1 MRPIHWLFVVSVA
14 LFIGSIAFV
23 IAAGRTGRGDPTPE
37 GPTLTP
43 VASVKHIMYGIVQ
56 PAATAIYQSVSY
68 ISTPEG
74 IQDKRP
80 ETDAE
85 WAALENSAAA
95 LIESGNLLLIGDRA
109 LDKGEWTKMTQMM
122 IEAGIVALKAAQ
134 AKDADGILA
143 SGENINAS
151 CETCHERYL
160 RSGS

>member
-14 LFIGSIAFV
+14 LFLSSIAFV
-23 IAAGRTGRGDPTPE
+23 IAAGRTTGEAPAPE

-43 VASVKHIMYGIVQ
+43 VASVKHIMDGIVQ
-56 PAATAIYQSVSY
+56 PAATTIYNSVSY
-68 ISTPEG
+68 ISTPAG

-85 WAALENSAAA
+85 WASVENSAAA
-95 LIESGNLLLIGDRA
+95 LIESGNLLLMGSRA
-109 LDKGEWTKMTQMM
+109 LDKGDWTKMTQAM
-122 IEAGIVALKAAQ
+122 IDAGMLALKAAQ
-134 AKDADGILA
+134 AKDAEGILA
-143 SGENINAS
+143 SGESINAS